1 MRPTF
6 ESVDFGKTG
15 YYYPCVTWMGLI
27 QSVEGLNKDRLPPKG
42 KEFCQ
47 HPAFRFELQHQL
59 LPESCWSTALALDL
73 FVFWGLAKMF
83 ICLGAYFHNGVR

>member
-6 ESVDFGKTG
+6 KSVDFGKTG

-47 HPAFRFELQHQL
+47 QPAFRFELQHQL

-73 FVFWGLAKMF
+73 FVCLFGDLPKCLYVLGLTF
-83 ICLGAYFHNGVR
+83 IMV